1 MSICNITF
9 KLRFFVT
16 FGNSFSFFAILLFV
30 IIRLKP
36 RGEDYFFA
44 WNTKYKYDRNKA
56 SSIQLMWCI
65 QSLLKLN
72 DTLKFE
78 GQTEISVINSCAL
91 YDFFFLISFCLSCS
105 IYNSLSETDLTLKTE
120 AEGRAFTAARAASE
134 ISGAPGWAGET
145 TPVPPHEPA
154 SPPVDRGATARS
166 GWRTPVTSGVAVGG
180 WRATAVM
187 VASAVGWTLR
197 RRAERAGASP
207 VMARRRMVS
216 VTAAWMGAGARSRAW
231 GRATVG
237 GRAPRWAP
245 WPAGGAAP
253 PAAGVRAAAAATA
266 AGARGAA
273 TAWSLLIKDELHT
286 LTETPSA
293 GLLVHDQ
300 TFIHQAS
307 DVTHELTV

>member
-1 MSICNITF
+1 
-9 KLRFFVT
+9 
-16 FGNSFSFFAILLFV
+16 
-30 IIRLKP
+30 
-36 RGEDYFFA
+36 
-44 WNTKYKYDRNKA
+44 
-56 SSIQLMWCI
+56 MWYI

-78 GQTEISVINSCAL
+78 GQTVISVINSCTL
-91 YDFFFLISFCLSCS
+91 YSFFLISFCPSCS

-120 AEGRAFTAARAASE
+120 ADPRAFTAARAASE

-145 TPVPPHEPA
+145 APVPPHEPA
-154 SPPVDRGATARS
+154 SPPVDRGATARAGS

-207 VMARRRMVS
+207 VMTRRRMMS
-216 VTAAWMGAGARSRAW
+216 VTAAWAAWAAWMGAGTRSRAW

-253 PAAGVRAAAAATA
+253 PA

-293 GLLVHDQ
+293 GLLVHDP
-300 TFIHQAS
+300 TYKHKAS
-307 DVTHELTV
+307 DVTHELAVKSNQEIL

>member
-1 MSICNITF
+1 MIPYN
-9 KLRFFVT
+9 LRD
-16 FGNSFSFFAILLFV
+16 
-30 IIRLKP
+30 RLKC
-36 RGEDYFFA
+36 
-44 WNTKYKYDRNKA
+44 
-56 SSIQLMWCI
+56 QLLTAVLCI
-65 QSLLKLN
+65 LS
-72 DTLKFE
+72 
-78 GQTEISVINSCAL
+78 
-91 YDFFFLISFCLSCS
+91 FFLISFCPSCS

-120 AEGRAFTAARAASE
+120 ADPRAFTAARAASE

-145 TPVPPHEPA
+145 APVPPHEPA
-154 SPPVDRGATARS
+154 SPPVDRGATARAGS

-187 VASAVGWTLR
+187 VASAVGWALR

-216 VTAAWMGAGARSRAW
+216 VTAAWAAWAAWMGAGTGARSW

-253 PAAGVRAAAAATA
+253 PAAGVRAAAADTA

-300 TFIHQAS
+300 TFIHKAS
-307 DVTHELTV
+307 DVTHELAVKSNQEM

>member
-1 MSICNITF
+1 
-9 KLRFFVT
+9 
-16 FGNSFSFFAILLFV
+16 
-30 IIRLKP
+30 
-36 RGEDYFFA
+36 
-44 WNTKYKYDRNKA
+44 
-56 SSIQLMWCI
+56 MWYI

-72 DTLKFE
+72 DTLQFE
-78 GQTEISVINSCAL
+78 GQTVISVINSCAL
-91 YDFFFLISFCLSCS
+91 YSFFFISFCPSCS
-105 IYNSLSETDLTLKTE
+105 IYNSLSETDLTLKAE
-120 AEGRAFTAARAASE
+120 AKGRAFTAARAASE

-145 TPVPPHEPA
+145 APVPPHEPA
-154 SPPVDRGATARS
+154 SPPVDRGATARAGS

-187 VASAVGWTLR
+187 VASAVGWRLR

-207 VMARRRMVS
+207 VMTRRRMVS
-216 VTAAWMGAGARSRAW
+216 VTAAWMGAGAGARSRAW

-253 PAAGVRAAAAATA
+253 PAAGVRAAAAAA

-293 GLLVHDQ
+293 GLLVHDP
-300 TFIHQAS
+300 TFIHKAS
-307 DVTHELTV
+307 DVTHELAVKSNQEML